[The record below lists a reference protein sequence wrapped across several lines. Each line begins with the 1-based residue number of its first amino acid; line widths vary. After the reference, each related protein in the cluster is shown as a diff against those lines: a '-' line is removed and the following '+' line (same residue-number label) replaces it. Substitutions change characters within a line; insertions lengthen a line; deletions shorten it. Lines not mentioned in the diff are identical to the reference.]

1 MVTPVQPQRN
11 GDGERKQT
19 DHSGNDSGWT
29 GGNDSGWTG
38 GNDSGWTGGNDG
50 AHIAVLALEP
60 VEC

>member
-29 GGNDSGWTG
+29 GGND
-38 GNDSGWTGGNDG
+38 G